1 MASELPRSAR
11 SNRSHKHSWRQIIK
25 ERDPG
30 RVVLVRAEADKESPF
45 DVKSIIT
52 FMKIYHPTRGKADQ
66 AEETE
71 LHLGCK
77 GSLGWNE
84 KTEKP
89 IGTLRAR
96 SKLTGMVRVHCNTF
110 VSVFVAMERWLPLQC
125 AAPNQL
131 THATAPFPQPSS
143 AGSRQLPCLLEWPE
157 GPKQF
162 SPGQSAAPPWVDDRE
177 STDALKGPNSHYL
190 VIATRV
196 LPLQGI
202 RSRVVLLPR
211 AALRSAL
218 GFDVY
223 ARWAMLLPTA

>member
-1 MASELPRSAR
+1 MHR
-11 SNRSHKHSWRQIIK
+11 HSTKLILQ

-30 RVVLVRAEADKESPF
+30 RIVLVRAEADKESPF

-96 SKLTGMVRVHCNTF
+96 SKLTGMDRVHCNK
-110 VSVFVAMERWLPLQC
+110 SLQ
-125 AAPNQL
+125 
-131 THATAPFPQPSS
+131 
-143 AGSRQLPCLLEWPE
+143 R
-157 GPKQF
+157 
-162 SPGQSAAPPWVDDRE
+162 
-177 STDALKGPNSHYL
+177 
-190 VIATRV
+190 I
-196 LPLQGI
+196 
-202 RSRVVLLPR
+202 
-211 AALRSAL
+211 LR
-218 GFDVY
+218 
-223 ARWAMLLPTA
+223 